1 MKRLEYLAKDARRL
15 ADFLDLMQSDGLQAK
30 GCSLDLLLPGGEA
43 TWEEWLE
50 TDNPNEDEYDIAALI
65 AELRRMVD
73 EAAMRRGDN
82 G

>member
-1 MKRLEYLAKDARRL
+1 MTRLDYLAKDARRL
-15 ADFLDLMQSDGLQAK
+15 ADFLDLLQSDGLQAK

-50 TDNPNEDEYDIAALI
+50 TDNPNEDEYDIAAQI
-65 AELRRMVD
+65 AEMWRMVD
-73 EAAMRRGDN
+73 EAARRSG

>member
-1 MKRLEYLAKDARRL
+1 MTRLEYLAKDARRL

-30 GCSLDLLLPGGEA
+30 GCSLDLLLPGGES

-65 AELRRMVD
+65 AELQRMVD
-73 EAAMRRGDN
+73 EAAMRRGEA
-82 G
+82 